1 MKPFILILCLSLSL
15 SIHAEEEHEGH
26 KHEESAEA
34 GHSDHNGH
42 GKEEHD
48 EHEGHKHDES
58 PKAEHSGHDHHGEE
72 GEEHHDEHGEE
83 GHEEGEEEASSSV
96 GPGNAVTAADKHTG
110 LQLSPEAL
118 KTLALKTQP
127 LPETALLPKSAIVA
141 FKDETGVYRLRGGWY
156 KLVEGNIQPQGAL
169 IRFTPRDKSD
179 LRPGDHVVVEGAP
192 LLRVTELDAFSSGEA
207 GHAH

>member
-15 SIHAEEEHEGH
+15 SLHAKEDGHSHSAKGEEHGEEEHEGH
-26 KHEESAEA
+26 KHEVSAEA
-34 GHSDHNGH
+34 GHSDH
-42 GKEEHD
+42 D
-48 EHEGHKHDES
+48 D
-58 PKAEHSGHDHHGEE
+58 HGEE
-72 GEEHHDEHGEE
+72 GEGHHDEHGEE
-83 GHEEGEEEASSSV
+83 GHEEGEEASSSV

-118 KTLALKTQP
+118 KTLGLKTQP
-127 LPETALLPKSAIVA
+127 LPATSLLPKSAIVA
-141 FKDETGVYRLRGGWY
+141 FKDETGVYRLRDGWY
-156 KLVEGNIQPQGAL
+156 KLVEGNIQPQGNL

-179 LRPGDHVVVEGAP
+179 LRPGDHVAVEGAP